1 MSNWGD
7 VLYIDTPFRP
17 EAGSFGKSRSME
29 ADRYKVGHWHYC
41 RELFHGQLHNLELF
55 FFSHNVGKGQPIS
68 AFVQKV
74 EDMVNVYPQ
83 TKFGPTQRKTIM
95 WIEPS
100 RWWTSRGMRRS
111 LFTILLRCGSEYSIS
126 KNNFDEA
133 LMSDP
138 YVIDTEYAVRRFL
151 SGCTQY
157 TGRNKG
163 WHKQFK
169 ALHPSNKEIDQLLIK
184 PV

>member
-17 EAGSFGKSRSME
+17 EAGSFGKSKSKE
-29 ADRYKVGHWHYC
+29 ADRYKVGQWHYC
-41 RELFHGQLHNLELF
+41 RELFHGQLQNLDLF
-55 FFSHNVGKGQPIS
+55 FFSHNLGKGQFIS
-68 AFVQKV
+68 AFMSKV
-74 EDMVNVYPQ
+74 ETIVDAYPLS
-83 TKFGPTQRKTIM
+83 KFGPTQRKTIM

-100 RWWTSRGMRRS
+100 KWWTSRGMRRS
-111 LFTILLRCGSEYSIS
+111 LYTIFLRCGTEYVLS
-126 KNNFDEA
+126 KDNFDEA

-138 YVIDTEYAVRRFL
+138 YVMDTEYAVRRFL
-151 SGCTQY
+151 QGYTQY
-157 TGRNKG
+157 TGRNRG

-169 ALHPSNKEIDQLLIK
+169 ILSPSQKEIDLLLVK